1 MIHLLVVGKG
11 DNGRLSEEMALK
23 LKYEQTLAK
32 EREVC
37 MREGPSHR
45 EKRMCKGTE
54 AGKRNWKRLVTK

>member
-11 DNGRLSEEMALK
+11 DHGSFSEEMALK

-37 MREGPSHR
+37 EMREGPSHR
-45 EKRMCKGTE
+45 KNRMCKDTE
-54 AGKRNWKRLVTK
+54 AGKRN